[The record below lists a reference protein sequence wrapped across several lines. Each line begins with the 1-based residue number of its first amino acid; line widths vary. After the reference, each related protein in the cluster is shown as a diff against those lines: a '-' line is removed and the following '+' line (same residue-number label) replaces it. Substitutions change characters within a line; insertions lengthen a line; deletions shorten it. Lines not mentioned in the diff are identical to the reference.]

1 VGFRQEPAS
10 TMKCKDCL
18 HWAEPRSVD
27 SLPDY
32 PIGFCEIFQKD
43 VAGEF
48 AGCAGRFFLT
58 RNREEWRGTLK
69 EKEAPADAPI
79 EIPDG
84 AKIVSI
90 SDPIADT
97 NKVKIVYLIPE
108 KS

>member
-1 VGFRQEPAS
+1 
-10 TMKCKDCL
+10 MKCKDCL
-18 HWAEPRSVD
+18 HWASPRSVD
-27 SLPDY
+27 PLPDY

-48 AGCAGRFFLT
+48 AGCAGRFYLSK
-58 RNREEWRGTLK
+58 NRDEWRGEIM

-90 SDPIADT
+90 SDPSET
-97 NKVKIVYLIPE
+97 TGKVKIVYLIPE
-108 KS
+108 KG